1 LSPPPHRSCHR
12 HGGRRVLERVVEK
25 RMTEIVYPM
34 LTCTNYTEWSLVM
47 RINLQAA
54 GLWEAIQ
61 YGAPDFHDDKMA
73 LGALLC
79 MVPTEMQAL
88 IAVKDSAHKAWESIQ
103 RLRVGTDRV
112 REANAERL
120 GQEFAKLKFKQ
131 GESVEELSLCITTLA
146 NEMWVLGDEI
156 IDKEVVKKMLHYVPE
171 KLEQVAISMETL
183 LGLNTLS
190 IEEAAGHLRAVEQRK
205 KTTASPVMDTGG

>member
-1 LSPPPHRSCHR
+1 
-12 HGGRRVLERVVEK
+12 
-25 RMTEIVYPM
+25 MTEIVYPM

-112 REANAERL
+112 REANAE
-120 GQEFAKLKFKQ
+120 
-131 GESVEELSLCITTLA
+131 
-146 NEMWVLGDEI
+146 
-156 IDKEVVKKMLHYVPE
+156 
-171 KLEQVAISMETL
+171 
-183 LGLNTLS
+183 
-190 IEEAAGHLRAVEQRK
+190 
-205 KTTASPVMDTGG
+205 